1 MPIYSGYIECGNGEA
16 DYEFRSDE
24 ILDAMGQLRWLLD
37 TGTLQIIDNA
47 PQDDEDEEDAD
58 E

>member
-16 DYEFRSDE
+16 DYDFRSDE

-47 PQDDEDEEDAD
+47 PQDDEDEEDY
-58 E
+58 